1 MSVVFSFVREANGNI
16 TCIPCSQPGGSDGK
30 ESACKAGD
38 LGLTPGL
45 GRCPGEGNGNPL
57 QDSCLEN
64 SMDRGAWLA
73 AVLGVAKSQ
82 IQLWQTLSLSCCKQ
96 KEFNNSSLEKNLEG
110 CDKGQ
115 DKTVET
121 WWPGT
126 YPWDWDKRSRERQGR
141 LHKCLLCFLW
151 KCHHGL
157 KI

>member
-38 LGLTPGL
+38 LGLTPGS

-82 IQLWQTLSLSCCKQ
+82 IQLSDRH
-96 KEFNNSSLEKNLEG
+96 FHFHVAN
-110 CDKGQ
+110 
-115 DKTVET
+115 
-121 WWPGT
+121 
-126 YPWDWDKRSRERQGR
+126 KRSSIILHWKKIWRVAIRGR
-141 LHKCLLCFLW
+141 IRL
-151 KCHHGL
+151 
-157 KI
+157 